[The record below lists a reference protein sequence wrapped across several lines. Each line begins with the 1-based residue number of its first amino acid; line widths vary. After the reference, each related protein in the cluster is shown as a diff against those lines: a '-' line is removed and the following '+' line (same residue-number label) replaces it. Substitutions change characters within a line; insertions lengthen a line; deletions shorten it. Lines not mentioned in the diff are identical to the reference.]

1 MAISVNTTAGT
12 SVTVSVSGSTQA
24 SFTTESTSV
33 SVTAPAS
40 SSVSVLGKGT
50 KGDKGDA
57 GPTGQTGQNG
67 EGVPTGGVQYQLL
80 RKDTSDNYDTSW
92 AFADR
97 VTIEV
102 RVDEAVSKGDPLYI
116 TGYNSGQN
124 RITVAKAD
132 AADSSKMPSIGLA
145 RDDYSQNDNGQATCI
160 GSLEDVNTQ
169 VSPNDF
175 QEGDVLYVKAGGG
188 LTNVKPTGT
197 NLIQNV
203 GKVGR
208 RQQNNGEIVVMAIGR
223 SNDVPN
229 IPDGQAWIGNSSGVA
244 TPTTLAD
251 VATSG
256 AYSDISGTP
265 SLAAVATSGSAS
277 DLSGGTLPVARGG
290 TGRTGLTDNSLLIGN
305 STGAI
310 ESPASLTYDGNTLK
324 IYDADTGAPSFQL
337 EADGFVGP
345 SIVLDHDRFGQAANP
360 TYQLGTF
367 DFRGNDSGSND
378 TTYARIQGYAETST
392 NGQEGGQL
400 RLIVASHNGALVEGI
415 RIHDGS
421 ASSEVDVEI
430 GNGQFSQTTIA
441 GELIIGGDVSS
452 QTVALKAKSDRE
464 LQIRSDKTVSVM
476 IDSDNDGSELFE
488 VVNSANVTQFSV
500 SELGDVNAP
509 TYTGQYFG
517 LHTRQSSLSATGHAE
532 GNVVYF
538 GNDSTD
544 VGKLYTYNTGTWVEA
559 KNDAEAT
566 TKGLLGLALG
576 TNSTTDGMLIYGVYR
591 LANLPVAAG
600 TTLYV
605 SSVGGGTQATAP
617 GAGKFSRIIGYVV
630 GADNSLLFCPSQDYI
645 EVA

>member
-1 MAISVNTTAGT
+1 M
-12 SVTVSVSGSTQA
+12 
-24 SFTTESTSV
+24 
-33 SVTAPAS
+33 
-40 SSVSVLGKGT
+40 
-50 KGDKGDA
+50 
-57 GPTGQTGQNG
+57 
-67 EGVPTGGVQYQLL
+67 
-80 RKDTSDNYDTSW
+80 
-92 AFADR
+92 
-97 VTIEV
+97 
-102 RVDEAVSKGDPLYI
+102 SKGDPLYI
-116 TGYNSGQN
+116 TGYNNGQN

-229 IPDGQAWIGNSSGVA
+229 IPNGQAWIGNSSGVA
-244 TPTTLAD
+244 TPTTLAN
-251 VATSG
+251 
-256 AYSDISGTP
+256 
-265 SLAAVATSGSAS
+265 VATSGSAS
-277 DLSGGTLPVARGG
+277 DLSTGTLPVARGG

-310 ESPASLTYDGNTLK
+310 ESPANLTYDGNTLK
-324 IYDADTGAPSFQL
+324 IVDADTGAPSFQL

-360 TYQLGTF
+360 SYQLGTF
-367 DFRGNDSGSND
+367 DFRGNDSASPGND

-400 RLIVASHNGALVEGI
+400 RLIVASHNGTLVEGL

-500 SELGDVNAP
+500 SELGDVKAP
-509 TYTGQYFG
+509 TYSGQVFD
-517 LHTRQSSLSATGHAE
+517 LHTKQSSFSATGDSE
-532 GNVVYF
+532 GNVVRI
-538 GNDSTD
+538 GNDTT
-544 VGKLYTYNTGTWVEA
+544 VAGKVYTYNTGTWVLA

-566 TKGLLGLALG
+566 TKGLLGMALG
-576 TNSTTDGMLIYGVYR
+576 TNSTTDGMLIYGVHR
-591 LANLPVAAG
+591 VANLPVAAG

-605 SSVGGGTQATAP
+605 SSVGGSTQATAP
-617 GAGKFSRIIGYVV
+617 GSGTFSRIIGYVV
-630 GADNSLLFCPSQDYI
+630 GASNSVFFCPSQDYI